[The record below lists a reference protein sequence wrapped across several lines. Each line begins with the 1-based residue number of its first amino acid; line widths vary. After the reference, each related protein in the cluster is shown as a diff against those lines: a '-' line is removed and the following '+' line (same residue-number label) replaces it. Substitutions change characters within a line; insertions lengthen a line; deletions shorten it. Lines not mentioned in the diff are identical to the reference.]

1 MSSPGP
7 THPSDPRVEDV
18 LRLARERFLA
28 DERVDMQVLA
38 AELGIGRATLY
49 RWVEGREELLDRVLG
64 ELAVQFFDASR
75 AQVTT
80 GDPDEALAETVRIL
94 VTTTSQ
100 LPAVRGFAA
109 REPQLAL
116 RLVVGRRRAVRRR
129 LIACFQ
135 QMTDDLA
142 AGEAGGLAGFS
153 EAIVTVG
160 LALVWPSLA
169 VGDEPSGEE
178 VAAIVRSLLVGA
190 RAGQLSATR
199 GPEPGDRSSL
209 L

>member
-1 MSSPGP
+1 MSSPSQTGTP
-7 THPSDPRVEDV
+7 DSRVEDV
-18 LRLARERFLA
+18 LRLARETFLA

-49 RWVEGREELLDRVLG
+49 RWVEGREELLDHVLG
-64 ELAVQFFDASR
+64 DLAVQFFEASR

-80 GDPDEALAETVRIL
+80 PDPDEALAETVRIL

-129 LIACFQ
+129 LIACFE
-135 QMTDDLA
+135 QMTDALA
-142 AGEAGGLAGFS
+142 GGEGGGLAGFS

-190 RAGQLSATR
+190 RAGQLSSTR
-199 GPEPGDRSSL
+199 S
-209 L
+209 